1 MVNSATV
8 DDLSI
13 EACIY
18 EFLCS
23 LRTGEFL
30 SCDTN
35 MGCGMSVMLGNEL
48 TTLWEADGT
57 IKKREERRR
66 YKWASGWVGVTS
78 RVDAGRAFAQPTCH
92 GWIQSDR
99 WVLREMAG
107 AI

>member
-48 TTLWEADGT
+48 TTLW
-57 IKKREERRR
+57 
-66 YKWASGWVGVTS
+66 
-78 RVDAGRAFAQPTCH
+78 
-92 GWIQSDR
+92 
-99 WVLREMAG
+99 
-107 AI
+107 

>member
-66 YKWASGWVGVTS
+66 YKWASGWIGGARLRSTNVPRWDPKRPLGVT
-78 RVDAGRAFAQPTCH
+78 
-92 GWIQSDR
+92 
-99 WVLREMAG
+99 
-107 AI
+107 

>member
-1 MVNSATV
+1 MVNSTTV

-13 EACIY
+13 EACIC

-48 TTLWEADGT
+48 TTLWMAPSKNEKSAAGIKGREAGL
-57 IKKREERRR
+57 
-66 YKWASGWVGVTS
+66 G
-78 RVDAGRAFAQPTCH
+78 
-92 GWIQSDR
+92 
-99 WVLREMAG
+99 
-107 AI
+107 